1 MESRPLTVRSL
12 VPQWLP
18 LAATWLMMSTEGPFL
33 AAVIARLVDPTYNL
47 AAYGVAFSF
56 ALIVESPIIMMMS
69 ASTALVVDGRSYRRL
84 RNFMVAL
91 NVAITALM
99 LVFLLP
105 PVFSFVAEGIIG
117 LPAPVARIAH
127 MATAALVPW
136 PAAIGFRRFY
146 QGVLISRRLT
156 RRVAYGT
163 VIRITSMAGSAVALM
178 TLTSL
183 PGAVVGGLA
192 LSTAVITEGVISR
205 MMTARAIRE
214 LLTAPDRE
222 ESAHIRYG
230 YIAQFYYPLALTS
243 LLALGVQPL
252 LTLFMGRS
260 AHALESLAVFP
271 VIGALVFV
279 FRSFGL
285 SLQEV
290 TIAHL
295 GPGREGYA
303 VLRRFATIVGV
314 SATVALALIGFTP
327 LAGIWF
333 EDVSGLTPS
342 LAAFAFV
349 PTMVQVLI
357 PATSVLLAFQHAV
370 LVHAKVTMSITLG
383 TAIEVVGIV
392 GVMAAL
398 VLGVGMTGALAA
410 SVALLVG
417 RVAAN
422 GWLMVPFRRVVRGV

>member
-1 MESRPLTVRSL
+1 MEQRPLTIRTL

-69 ASTALVVDGRSYRRL
+69 ASTALVTDATTYRRL

-91 NVAITALM
+91 NAAITALM
-99 LVFLLP
+99 LVFLAP
-105 PVFSFVAEGIIG
+105 PVFTFVAEGIIG

-127 MATAALVPW
+127 WTTAALVPW

-163 VIRITSMAGSAVALM
+163 VIRIASMAGAAFALM
-178 TLTSL
+178 MLTTL

-192 LSTAVITEGVISR
+192 LSTAVLTEAVVSR
-205 MMTARAIRE
+205 AMTARAIRQ
-214 LLTAPDRE
+214 LLATPDRD
-222 ESAHIRYG
+222 ESARLGYG
-230 YIAQFYYPLALTS
+230 AIARFYYPLALTS
-243 LLALGVQPL
+243 LLALGVHPF

-271 VIGALVFV
+271 VINSLVFV

-295 GPGREGYA
+295 GEQREGYA
-303 VLRRFATIVGV
+303 VLRRFATIVGAG
-314 SATVALALIGFTP
+314 ATVGLALIGFTP
-327 LAGIWF
+327 LATFWF
-333 EDVSGLTPS
+333 EDVSGLTTTLS
-342 LAAFAFV
+342 SFAFV
-349 PTMVQVLI
+349 PTMIQVLI

-370 LVHAKVTMSITLG
+370 LVHAKVTMPITYG
-383 TAIEVVGIV
+383 TVIEVAGILV
-392 GVMAAL
+392 VMAAM
-398 VLGVGMTGALAA
+398 VFMAGSTGAVAA

-417 RVAAN
+417 RVLAN
-422 GWLMVPFRRVVRGV
+422 LWLFGPFFRVTRG